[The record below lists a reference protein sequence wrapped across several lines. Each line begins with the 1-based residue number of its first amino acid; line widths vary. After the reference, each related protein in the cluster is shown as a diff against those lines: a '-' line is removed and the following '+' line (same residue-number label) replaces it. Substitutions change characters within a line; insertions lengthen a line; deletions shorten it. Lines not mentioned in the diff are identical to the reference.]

1 MSCLCIAIQSSCQ
14 MACGYLS
21 IVPKLFGSLRY
32 LVREVMLSQAICN
45 WKNVHAT
52 GNYFITENKRHRITK
67 HDSAL
72 CYILT
77 NPNINSRMKMSGT
90 FLF

>member
-1 MSCLCIAIQSSCQ
+1 MSCLCIVIQSSCQ

-32 LVREVMLSQAICN
+32 LVREVMLSQAICY

-52 GNYFITENKRHRITK
+52 SNYFMTENKRHRITK

-72 CYILT
+72 RYILI
-77 NPNINSRMKMSGT
+77 NPNINSRMKMSGV